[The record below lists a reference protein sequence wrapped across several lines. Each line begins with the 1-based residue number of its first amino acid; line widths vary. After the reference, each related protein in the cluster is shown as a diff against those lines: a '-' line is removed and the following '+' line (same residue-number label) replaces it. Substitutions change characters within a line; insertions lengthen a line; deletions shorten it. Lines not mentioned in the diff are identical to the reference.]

1 MRKMEELK
9 LDSIIEANKW
19 FIEADENDVMEM
31 FNKQPT
37 LTGFVNVILDEDLDF
52 LEDFPKDLF
61 YGLFGTILK
70 SYYLQ
75 YDNKVKEVI
84 EQDIEAAF
92 QQQEEYAQNL
102 SKSLGIDNDSD
113 DDQSDEMTKKLS
125 EIEEKMMADS
135 NFSLEED
142 GLGDLASLLNSMNSN
157 MRQSTLHTFIHEEIE
172 HSEIEDDVAGFLNQQ
187 LAVVIDSIENM
198 MDKYKSL

>member
-1 MRKMEELK
+1 MEELK
-9 LDSIIEANKW
+9 LESIINANKW

-31 FNKQPT
+31 FNMQPT
-37 LTGFVNVILDEDLDF
+37 LIGFVNVILDEDLDF

-75 YDNKVKEVI
+75 YDHKVKEVI

-102 SKSLGIDNDSD
+102 SKSLGIDPDSD
-113 DDQSDEMTKKLS
+113 LEDGHNDEMTKKLS
-125 EIEEKMMADS
+125 EIEEKMKSDS
-135 NFSLEED
+135 DFNLEED
-142 GLGDLASLLNSMNSN
+142 GFGDLANLISSMNSN
-157 MRQSTLHTFIHEEIE
+157 MRQSTLHTFIQEEIDN
-172 HSEIEDDVAGFLNQQ
+172 SDLEDDIAGFLNQQ
-187 LAVVIDSIENM
+187 LAVIIDSIENM
-198 MDKYKSL
+198 MAKYNS